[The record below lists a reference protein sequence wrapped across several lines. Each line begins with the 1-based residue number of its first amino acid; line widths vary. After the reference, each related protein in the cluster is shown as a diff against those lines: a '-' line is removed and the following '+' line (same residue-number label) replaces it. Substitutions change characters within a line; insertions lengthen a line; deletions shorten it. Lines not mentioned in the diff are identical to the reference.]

1 VRLIVVGCGDAFG
14 SGGRLQTCYHVE
26 AAGTRFLMDC
36 GATALIGLTRL
47 GIDPNAIPSIF
58 ISHLHGDHYAGLV
71 WWLLHAQHV
80 AKRTT
85 PLTVVGPPGIEARF
99 TATCEVLFP
108 GSSGVRRR
116 FDLKFAEI
124 TRKRPLQ
131 VGPVRATAFEV
142 SHPSGAPSHALRLET
157 EGKVLSFTGDTE
169 WVESLVPAG
178 LAADLYIMECYWFEG
193 APSYHMSWKTI
204 EANLNRIGARRVLL
218 THMSERML
226 ARSSEI
232 ADARVALAKDGLV
245 IEL

>member
-26 AAGTRFLMDC
+26 AAGTRFLIDC

-80 AKRTT
+80 AKRTA

-108 GSSGVRRR
+108 GSSVVRRR

-204 EANLNRIGARRVLL
+204 EANLDRIGARRVLL